1 MRITGGTL
9 KGQLLKG
16 GFASHVRPTTDF
28 VREALMNYL
37 SHRYEIDGAD
47 VLDLFSGSGIMALE
61 FLSRGAACVISIDK
75 DTKNIRYQQEIRREK
90 NLSSWQISKGDAF
103 KTLEDKDSAY
113 DIVFADPPFDW
124 EERPAL
130 IRRVLQQGWLKPDGY
145 FILEHPSQED
155 GLYEKPDIENRQY
168 GNCSFAFF
176 RPSSSPITG

>member
-37 SHRYEIDGAD
+37 SHRHEIPGAV

-61 FLSRGAACVISIDK
+61 FLSRGAGSVVSVDK
-75 DTKNIRYQQEIRREK
+75 DAKNIRYQQEIRREK

-113 DIVFADPPFDW
+113 DIVFADPPYDLPSMVRLP
-124 EERPAL
+124 ELAMAR
-130 IRRVLQQGWLKPDGY
+130 LKPGGV
-145 FILEHPSQED
+145 FVLEHRPGMVFTTVPAEIR
-155 GLYEKPDIENRQY
+155 KY
-168 GNCSFAFF
+168 G
-176 RPSSSPITG
+176 SSAIGIFIP